1 MVAVKMREDVHN
13 RFESDNDIAR
23 TKMERCH
30 VRKVKTNVC
39 VNDCNISIQE
49 LHKEPILYSLLLL

>member
-1 MVAVKMREDVHN
+1 MREDVHN
-13 RFESDNDIAR
+13 RFGSDNDIAR

-49 LHKEPILYSLLLL
+49 LHKEPTLYLLLLL